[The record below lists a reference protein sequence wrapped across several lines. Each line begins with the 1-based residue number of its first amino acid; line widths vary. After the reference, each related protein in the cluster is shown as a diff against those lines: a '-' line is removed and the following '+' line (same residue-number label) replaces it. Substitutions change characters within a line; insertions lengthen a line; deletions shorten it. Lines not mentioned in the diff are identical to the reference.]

1 MKTEYF
7 QTIKKRDCSEILEN
21 DFLTAAAEHLVFLGP
36 FPAAG
41 HIATAFFN

>member
-7 QTIKKRDCSEILEN
+7 QMIKKRDCSEILEN
-21 DFLTAAAEHLVFLGP
+21 DFLTAEHLVFLRP
-36 FPAAG
+36 FLAAG